1 MVDRAPPGV
10 LVVDD
15 QADICAL
22 LQTILRHHGFT
33 VWLAPGGA
41 EAVQLYGQQRDR
53 VDLVLLD
60 VDMPDWDGPRTFKTL
75 RRINPDLCVCY
86 VSGAGVDYTD
96 DELIATGAARII
108 HRPFDAAQVAKV
120 LWELVGTGHGNRRAN
135 DRRYPKQATRVSVG
149 AGLAPTHV
157 VESWVCDQSPGGL
170 RLKSQFKLGDTGA
183 LLSIR
188 PADAPEDSPWVPVQ
202 VRHSSRDED
211 GWAIGC
217 QFLHPAAKRVFGE

>member
-41 EAVQLYGQQRDR
+41 EAVQLYDQQRDR

-75 RRINPDLCVCY
+75 RKINPDLCVCY
-86 VSGAGVDYTD
+86 VSGAGTDYTD
-96 DELIATGAARII
+96 DELFATGAARII
-108 HRPFDAAQVAKV
+108 HRPFDASHVAKV
-120 LWELVGTGHGNRRAN
+120 LWELVGTGHGNRRVN

-157 VESWVCDQSPGGL
+157 VESTVCDQSPGGL
-170 RLKSQFKLGDTGA
+170 RLKSPSRLGDTGA

-188 PADAPEDSPWVPVQ
+188 PADAPDDSPWVPVQ
-202 VRHSSRDED
+202 VRHSSRDDD

-217 QFLHPAAKRVFGE
+217 QFLHPASKRMFGE

>member
-1 MVDRAPPGV
+1 MDCPGV

-15 QADICAL
+15 QADIRAL

-60 VDMPDWDGPRTFKTL
+60 VAMPEWDGPRTLKAL
-75 RRINPDLCVCY
+75 RKENPNLCVCF
-86 VSGAGVDYTD
+86 VSGKEVEYTD
-96 DELIATGAARII
+96 DQLLAFGAARVI
-108 HRPFDAAQVAKV
+108 HRPFEAADVAKV
-120 LWELVGTGHGNRRAN
+120 LWELVGTGVGNRRDN
-135 DRRYPKQATRVSVG
+135 DRRYPKQATRVAVG
-149 AGLAPTHV
+149 AGLEPSHV
-157 VESWVCDQSPGGL
+157 VQSWISDQSPGGL
-170 RLKSQFKLGDTGA
+170 RLKLPSKLGDVGA

-188 PADAPEDSPWVPVQ
+188 PVDAIQDAPWVPVQ
-202 VRHSSRDED
+202 VRHCAQDED
-211 GWAIGC
+211 GWVLGC